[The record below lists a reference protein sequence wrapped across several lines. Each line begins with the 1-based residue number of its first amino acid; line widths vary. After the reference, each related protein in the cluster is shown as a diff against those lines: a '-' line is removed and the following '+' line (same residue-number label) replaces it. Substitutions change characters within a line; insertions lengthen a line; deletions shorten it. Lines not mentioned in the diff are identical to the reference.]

1 MSSVVYLS
9 LGVTA
14 RLLTAFLCGVLLF
27 LAQSLLNVHIALAL
41 VAPAVIALF
50 WTATVAATPHVKMSG
65 RLQALIGLAGVVAA
79 FYASTSASA
88 SWG

>member
-1 MSSVVYLS
+1 MSAVHAVRLG
-9 LGVTA
+9 LGVSA

-27 LAQSLLNVHIALAL
+27 VAQSLFNIHFGLVV

-65 RLQALIGLAGVVAA
+65 RLQALSGFGGVLAA
-79 FYASTSASA
+79 FYLATVAS
-88 SWG
+88 G